1 MAAPIGP
8 KGPTNQPNPS
18 HQHTDQPLQVV
29 MEAEG
34 KEGARREVWLARKQ
48 LKGQD
53 SLLRGFVA
61 KLRE

>member
-1 MAAPIGP
+1 
-8 KGPTNQPNPS
+8 
-18 HQHTDQPLQVV
+18 

-34 KEGARREVWLARKQ
+34 AAKGHREVWLARKQ

>member
-1 MAAPIGP
+1 
-8 KGPTNQPNPS
+8 
-18 HQHTDQPLQVV
+18 

>member
-1 MAAPIGP
+1 
-8 KGPTNQPNPS
+8 
-18 HQHTDQPLQVV
+18 
-29 MEAEG
+29 MEPES
-34 KEGARREVWLARKQ
+34 KEGPPREVWLARKQ